1 MRMRQSIEAFE
12 RAFVEDME
20 VDRRRRE
27 ALRRQAAIR
36 SRQRQ
41 VERVH
46 KHGTVRFVALVAAL
60 IATAVIVTVV
70 MFRTLYIVMG
80 AAL

>member
-1 MRMRQSIEAFE
+1 MRMRQSIEALE

-20 VDRRRRE
+20 ADRRRRE

-46 KHGTVRFVALVAAL
+46 KRGTLRFVALVAAL
-60 IATAVIVTVV
+60 ITTAVLVTVV
-70 MFRTLYIVMG
+70 MFRVLYIVMG
-80 AAL
+80 